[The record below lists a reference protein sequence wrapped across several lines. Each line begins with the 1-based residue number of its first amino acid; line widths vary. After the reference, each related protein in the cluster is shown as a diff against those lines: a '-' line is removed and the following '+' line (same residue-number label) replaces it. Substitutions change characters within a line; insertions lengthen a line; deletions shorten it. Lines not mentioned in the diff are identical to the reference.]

1 MIDANMNRNYS
12 NPSFTSYKFSKTAQK
27 QYDSLMVT
35 AAPETVSNISK
46 LIDSQ
51 KDNPTHIFVSK
62 LTKIR
67 KVPVTDCFCI
77 KVADQTFDNL
87 AFANLYEFFKAGAIA
102 AEKPKVR
109 FN

>member
-46 LIDSQ
+46 LID
-51 KDNPTHIFVSK
+51 KKIILHIF
-62 LTKIR
+62 
-67 KVPVTDCFCI
+67 
-77 KVADQTFDNL
+77 
-87 AFANLYEFFKAGAIA
+87 LYQSLQKSE
-102 AEKPKVR
+102 R
-109 FN
+109 FR

>member
-51 KDNPTHIFVSK
+51 KIILHIF
-62 LTKIR
+62 
-67 KVPVTDCFCI
+67 
-77 KVADQTFDNL
+77 
-87 AFANLYEFFKAGAIA
+87 LYQSLQKSE
-102 AEKPKVR
+102 R
-109 FN
+109 FR